1 MVKTRLIPVVL
12 LRGGVVVQS
21 KGFRRYQPL
30 GNPSRIVERLAA
42 WASDELVYLDIT
54 PPGVGGYDCGRDDL
68 AEHGRI
74 ELLDILGDISRR
86 CFMPLSFGG
95 GIRTLADIERRIR
108 LGADKCVINSAAIAD
123 PMFID
128 EAAREFGSQCVVV
141 CIDAK
146 RTDPHGWQVMTDGGR
161 RDTPRP
167 VEDWARE
174 AQSRGAGEI
183 LVQSVD
189 QDGTGRGYDLD
200 LLRAVRNCI
209 SVPLVA
215 LGGVGEWQHLA
226 DGVSAGCDAVAA
238 ANIFNYSENSVYHA
252 KEFLFE
258 LGFNVRR
265 PVLASP
271 ALGGSV
277 VARSEMAA

>member
-1 MVKTRLIPVVL
+1 VVKTRLIPVVL

-54 PPGVGGYDCGRDDL
+54 PPGGGGYDCGRDDL
-68 AEHGRI
+68 AEHGRA
-74 ELLDILGDISRR
+74 ELLEILGDISRR

-95 GIRTLADIERRIR
+95 GIRTLADIERRVR
-108 LGADKCVINSAAIAD
+108 LGADKCVLNSAALAD
-123 PMFID
+123 PSFID
-128 EAAREFGSQCVVV
+128 EAAREFGSQCIVV
-141 CIDAK
+141 CVDA
-146 RTDPHGWQVMTDGGR
+146 RRSEPSRWRVMTDGGR
-161 RDTPRP
+161 RETPWLAEEW
-167 VEDWARE
+167 VSE

-200 LLRAVRNCI
+200 LLRAVRSRM

-215 LGGVGEWQHLA
+215 LGGVGEWAHLA
-226 DGVSAGCDAVAA
+226 DGIAAGADAVAA

-252 KEFLFE
+252 KDFLFAQG
-258 LGFNVRR
+258 LNVRR
-265 PVLASP
+265 PTLASP
-271 ALGGSV
+271 VLVGPT
-277 VARSEMAA
+277 ARCNEMAA